1 MRHITHDCNTYFQ
14 APGSLVLVAGATG
27 GVGQL
32 VTAKL
37 LEKGFRVRAL
47 TRGDKATI
55 FGDVGGKEIE
65 VRVEILLSSLMVIC
79 GPLICCYSDSVVQ
92 SSHTPVLQFYS
103 LP

>member
-1 MRHITHDCNTYFQ
+1 MLKAFFPLKTTIDSHPDHPKLQ

-47 TRGDKATI
+47 TRGNKGSI
-55 FGDVGGKEIE
+55 FGDVSGKELE
-65 VRVEILLSSLMVIC
+65 VRV
-79 GPLICCYSDSVVQ
+79 
-92 SSHTPVLQFYS
+92 
-103 LP
+103 